1 MNFRAISLTGAALTT
16 ALLLGACGDDSN
28 GTAKPAPT
36 TTLATAPERDRVD
49 LEEPTFSRPTEIT
62 NPLFP
67 ISELTQVIQLGEE
80 GGAAVRN
87 EITLLPDT
95 KLIEWNGK
103 QIETRVS
110 QFVAYEERR
119 VKEVAVD
126 FFAQADDG
134 AVWYFGEEVTN
145 YEDGAVAD
153 HEGTWLAGKDGPPG
167 MIMPAAPAKGDVYRP
182 ENIPGLVFEEVTVNA
197 VDQTVD
203 GPRGPV
209 TGAIVSRELLMDG
222 TGEDKTFAPGYGEFS
237 FEVAA
242 DEEDVGLALAVP
254 TDAIAEPVP
263 AELTTILSSALDLA
277 IVELGNAAAAFE
289 NRTAPKALDAQL
301 TAAVVALTRA
311 VTDDDAPLGK
321 QAAIDVAHASLDL
334 QLQYRAAAEVDLA
347 RLDVWAR
354 QAVLDSENDESENVA
369 SDVVI
374 LDAIWQRTRHTVG
387 ADTQAAITQQLDDV
401 RAAVDDEDLAAA
413 ARAANALQASL
424 AGLAQSPS

>member
-1 MNFRAISLTGAALTT
+1 MAAALV
-16 ALLLGACGDDSN
+16 AAVLLGACGDDSN

-49 LEEPTFSRPTEIT
+49 LAEPTFSRPTEIT
-62 NPLFP
+62 NPWFP
-67 ISELTQVIQLGEE
+67 ISEVTQVIQLGEE

-95 KLIEWNGK
+95 KVIEWNGR

-110 QFVAYEERR
+110 QFVAYEERQ

-145 YEDGAVAD
+145 YEDGTVAD
-153 HEGTWLAGKDGPPG
+153 HEGSWLAGKDGPPG
-167 MIMPAAPAKGDVYRP
+167 MIMPAAPEKGDVYRP

-209 TGAIVSRELLMDG
+209 AGAIVSRELLMDG
-222 TGEDKTFAPGYGEFS
+222 TSEDKTFAPGYGEFS

-242 DEEDVGLALAVP
+242 DEEDVDLALAVP
-254 TDAIAEPVP
+254 TDSLAETVP
-263 AELTTILSSALDLA
+263 TELTTIADRA
-277 IVELGNAAAAFE
+277 ADVVTITNAAASFAS
-289 NRTAPKALDAQL
+289 RAAPKLLAAQL
-301 TAAVVALTRA
+301 TGAVEALDRGGEQAKIRVAL
-311 VTDDDAPLGK
+311 
-321 QAAIDVAHASLDL
+321 ASLDL
-334 QLQYRAAAEVDLA
+334 QLQYRAASEVDVA

-354 QAVLDSENDESENVA
+354 QVVLDCERGEVGSVA
-369 SDVVI
+369 SDTVI
-374 LDAIWQRTRHTVG
+374 LEAIWRRTRHTVAPG
-387 ADTQAAITQQLDDV
+387 RQAAVTQSLADL
-401 RAAVDDEDLAAA
+401 RASVDDGDLAAA
-413 ARAANALQASL
+413 ARAASALQAAVS
-424 AGLAQSPS
+424 

>member
-1 MNFRAISLTGAALTT
+1 MRSRAITATGAALVA

-28 GTAKPAPT
+28 GTSTPAST

-49 LEEPTFSRPTEIT
+49 LAEPTFSRPTEIT

-87 EITLLPDT
+87 EITLLPET
-95 KLIEWNGK
+95 KVVEWNGR

-119 VKEVAVD
+119 IKEVAVD

-134 AVWYFGEEVTN
+134 AVWYFGEEVAN

-167 MIMPAAPAKGDVYRP
+167 MIMPAVPEKGDVYRP
-182 ENIPGLVFEEVTVNA
+182 ENIPGLVFEEVTVSA

-222 TGEDKTFAPGYGEFS
+222 TNEDKTFAPGYGEFS
-237 FEVAA
+237 FEVPA
-242 DEEDVGLALAVP
+242 DEEDVDLALAVP
-254 TDAIAEPVP
+254 TDALGEPVP
-263 AELTTILSSALDLA
+263 AELTTILSSALDLDVDV
-277 IVELGNAAAAFE
+277 VEVTNAAAAFAT
-289 NRTAPKALDAQL
+289 RPAPKALGAQL
-301 TAAVVALTRA
+301 TAAVEALNRA
-311 VTDDDAPLGK
+311 VAEDDERAGQ
-321 QAAIDVAHASLDL
+321 QAALDVARASLDL
-334 QLQYRAAAEVDLA
+334 QLQYRPAAEVDVA
-347 RLDVWAR
+347 RLGVWAR
-354 QAVLDSENDESENVA
+354 QAVLDSEGDAVGSVA
-369 SDVVI
+369 SDAVI
-374 LDAIWQRTRHTVG
+374 LEAIWQRTRHTVA
-387 ADTQAAITQQLDDV
+387 ADRQAAVTQQLADL
-401 RAAVDDEDLAAA
+401 RAAVDDEDLATA
-413 ARAANALQASL
+413 ARAANALQASV
-424 AGLAQSPS
+424 G